1 MISSSTSLT
10 PTPSPQGT
18 SRSDRSPSSASC
30 RPSGARGFFSA
41 RHETTGMQIGII
53 SDTHD
58 NVPAVEA
65 AMERFAAEGVDAL
78 VHCGDFVAP
87 PVIPHLDREGVP
99 VHAVRGNNDGER
111 EGLREAFA
119 SLDGGT
125 LHGRF
130 AELAVDG
137 VDLAVLHGE
146 RRPVIEAL
154 AASGAYDY
162 VLHGHWH
169 VTEQRTVGDTT
180 VLNPGA
186 HFPTVPDD
194 HRTVAVLDTADA
206 PGQAAVTVHDVEASV

>member
-1 MISSSTSLT
+1 
-10 PTPSPQGT
+10 
-18 SRSDRSPSSASC
+18 
-30 RPSGARGFFSA
+30 
-41 RHETTGMQIGII
+41 MQVGII

-65 AMERFAAEGVDAL
+65 AMDRFEAAGVDAV

-87 PVIPHLDREGVP
+87 PLIPHLDLDGVP

-111 EGLREAFA
+111 EGLVEAFA

-130 AELAVDG
+130 AELAFDG
-137 VDLAVLHGE
+137 VDVAVLHGE
-146 RRPVIEAL
+146 QRPVIEAL
-154 AASGAYDY
+154 ATSGTYDY

-169 VTEQRTVGDTT
+169 VREERSVGNATV
-180 VLNPGA
+180 VNPGA

-194 HRTVAVLDTADA
+194 HRTVAVIDTDADA
-206 PGQAAVTVHDVEASV
+206 VEFHRIEASV